1 MRFFSIWS
9 DAFSRMYNTHRGHI
23 KRKAQTG
30 IDTETRNEEE
40 KNDSA
45 KTNYLGKI
53 GLEKEAI

>member
-1 MRFFSIWS
+1 
-9 DAFSRMYNTHRGHI
+9 MYNTHRGHI
-23 KRKAQTG
+23 KRKAQTA